1 MGVMLDSVKRL
12 PCHRANRGGERR
24 AEQIKYLVYHYTG
37 NTGDRAVN
45 NAKYYQNT
53 VVQASA
59 HYFVD
64 DGEIYQ
70 SVEDLQTAWSVGG
83 KKWADCPKTGGGTL
97 YGVVTNGNSIS
108 IEMCGT
114 ARNGQRMAS
123 EVTLERAAALGR
135 ELMEKYHIPIERV
148 VRHFDVTGK
157 HCPAYMMESGAW
169 EAFKSRLSGGP
180 GAARPTEGQD
190 GEGEN
195 GGVRAP
201 RPTEMKLFH
210 YVKDMPQWARE
221 ACTRAINA
229 GVVRMDDSGA
239 VNVWEC
245 NLQPLVWM
253 DRMGLLEKP
262 ALVGR

>member
-123 EVTLERAAALGR
+123 EATLERAAALGR
-135 ELMEKYHIPIERV
+135 ELMEKYHIPMERV

-169 EAFKSRLSGGP
+169 EAFKERLTAVWPAGVVGP
-180 GAARPTEGQD
+180 HTEGK
-190 GEGEN
+190 E
-195 GGVRAP
+195 
-201 RPTEMKLFH
+201 TEMKLFH

-253 DRMGLLEKP
+253 DRMGLLGKP
-262 ALVGR
+262 APGGR